1 MRKLLII
8 PIILS
13 LVIGIFFTSISA
25 QEEYTI
31 PSWVK
36 GVAGFW
42 SEDKITDQD
51 FGDALTFLITE
62 EIIQVP
68 QSQAIEN
75 TPSSEE
81 ILLSE
86 ENSQLQNKILQLQN
100 DNLQLQNEI
109 LQLETDKSSLQND
122 NSQLQNK
129 ISQLENEITILK
141 ENNPVETMESS
152 LTVSTDKQ
160 YPYEDG
166 DLVKISGMIV
176 GIEGIAVSLEV
187 TNPDGNVIHS
197 EGLSPRSDG
206 SFSTS
211 FVMGDSTFDEFGKYD
226 VTVEFGSVEATTSFW
241 YNPS

>member
-13 LVIGIFFTSISA
+13 LAIGISFTSISA
-25 QEEYTI
+25 QEDYTI

-42 SEDKITDQD
+42 AEDKITDQD

-68 QSQAIEN
+68 QSQVIEN

-81 ILLSE
+81 IFLSE
-86 ENSQLQNKILQLQN
+86 ENSQLQNEILQLEN
-100 DNLQLQNEI
+100 KLLQLENEI
-109 LQLETDKSSLQND
+109 LQLENDRSSLQND
-122 NSQLQNK
+122 NSQLQNE
-129 ISQLENEITILK
+129 ILQLQNEISILK
-141 ENNPVETMESS
+141 ENNPVETIESS
-152 LTVSTDKQ
+152 ITVSTDKQ

-166 DLVKISGMIV
+166 DLVKINGMIT
-176 GIEGIAVSLEV
+176 GIDGIGISLEV

-211 FVMGDSTFDEFGKYD
+211 FVMGDSSFSEFGKYI
-226 VTVEFGSVEATTSFW
+226 VTIEFGSVEAETSFW